1 LPRIVTD
8 VLRVIDG
15 DTFEARIRIWPG
27 HDVTTK
33 VRLRDIDAPE
43 LKARCAEERSKAL
56 AARDFLA
63 RLLSEGGVTV
73 SQVGQDKYGG
83 RIDAVAA
90 TSRTASVSTAMLEA
104 DLARSYDGGRRR
116 SRCD

>member
-33 VRLRDIDAPE
+33 VRLRDIDAP
-43 LKARCAEERSKAL
+43 
-56 AARDFLA
+56 
-63 RLLSEGGVTV
+63 
-73 SQVGQDKYGG
+73 
-83 RIDAVAA
+83 
-90 TSRTASVSTAMLEA
+90 
-104 DLARSYDGGRRR
+104 
-116 SRCD
+116 